1 MTQQTHPS
9 RLFVIPMGVM
19 QRSWTVAGLCVA
31 LLASAA
37 WADRPEG
44 AGQGKHRR
52 EQETSRQ
59 GHGSDEAGEVRQ
71 ARLGAYFEP
80 SHHQAVRDV
89 YGPAITQ
96 GRCPPGLAKKGNGCL
111 PPGQAKRW
119 VIGQSLPPDVVLY
132 PVPPALQVRLGTPPA
147 GYKYVR
153 AASDILLIAVGTSM
167 VMDAIE
173 DLGAR

>member
-1 MTQQTHPS
+1 MTQKINPS
-9 RLFVIPMGVM
+9 RLLPIAMETI
-19 QRSWTVAGLCVA
+19 QRSWIVSGLCVA
-31 LLASAA
+31 LLASTA

-52 EQETSRQ
+52 EQETVRQ
-59 GHGSDEAGEVRQ
+59 GYGSDEAGGARQ

-89 YGPAITQ
+89 YGPAISQ

-119 VIGQSLPPDVVLY
+119 VIGQPLPTDVVLY

-153 AASDILLIAVGTSM
+153 AASDILLIAIGTSM